1 MLRIIIIINNAER
14 RNARNAGV
22 TTRGSNAGVRSC
34 IATFYPAERAAA
46 PLHDDVAHVPAARD
60 PAACERER
68 LC

>member
-1 MLRIIIIINNAER
+1 MHCHILPNTEVRLN
-14 RNARNAGV
+14 
-22 TTRGSNAGVRSC
+22 TGVRSC